1 VRFARLVCAKVAQM
15 SDASASFTSSTSSEA
30 VAGRPEPSRLYR
42 WIVLVFL
49 SLTMFGNYYLYDSI
63 APVADLLKSQLG
75 YSDQMIGRLYSMYSY
90 AAAFLLLI
98 GGIIIDRI
106 GTKKAVILF
115 GTLCA
120 IAGLLTAISSN
131 VHVMYVGRFVLG
143 FGAESLIAAVT
154 TALAKWFKGKE
165 IGLAFGINLTIA
177 RLGSLGTDYSPTAF
191 RRWYGNW
198 HDPLWIAAMIGGVC
212 IVGAVVYWILEAAAE
227 KKYVIGKSGSTDK
240 LVLKDL
246 LTFDSSFWYI
256 TGLCLTFYAAI
267 FPFRSFAIKFFQEG
281 YGMPRAEAG
290 RLNGFLPLAAMIATP
305 LFGLLIDKV
314 GKRALFMAIGSVII
328 VPAYLLMLPSLH
340 VTPYLSMTLI
350 GVAFSLIPAVMW
362 PSVAYLVNE
371 KKLGTAYALMALIQQ
386 LGVAA
391 IDEGMGWLN
400 DHYAASAANPTGYNG
415 MLYLVSSLG
424 FLGLFFSFM
433 LWRSE
438 RGPHSHGLE
447 TITTGSAS

>member
-1 VRFARLVCAKVAQM
+1 M
-15 SDASASFTSSTSSEA
+15 SATA
-30 VAGRPEPSRLYR
+30 VADRPTPSLTYR
-42 WIVLVFL
+42 WVVLFFV

-75 YSDQMIGRLYSMYSY
+75 FSDQMIGRLYSMYSY
-90 AAAFLLLI
+90 SAAILLLF

-106 GTKKAVILF
+106 GTKKAITLF
-115 GTLCA
+115 GVLCA
-120 IAGLLTAISSN
+120 IAGLLTAVSPN

-165 IGLAFGINLTIA
+165 IGLAFGLNLTIA
-177 RLGSLGTDYSPTAF
+177 RLGSLGTDYSPTLF

-198 HDPLWIAAMIGGVC
+198 QSPLWIAAIIGGLC
-212 IVGAVVYWILEAAAE
+212 IAGALVYWMLEANAE
-227 KKYVIGKSGSTDK
+227 RKYAIGKGGSTDK

-246 LTFDSSFWYI
+246 LTFDASFWYI
-256 TGLCLTFYAAI
+256 TGLCLTFYAAV

-281 YGMPRAEAG
+281 YGMPRDEAG

-305 LFGLLIDKV
+305 LFGLLIDRV
-314 GKRALFMAIGSVII
+314 GKRAVFMAVGSLII
-328 VPAYLLMLPSLH
+328 VPAYLLMLPWLH
-340 VTPYLSMTLI
+340 VTPYASMTLI
-350 GVAFSLIPAVMW
+350 GIAFSLIPAVMW
-362 PSVAYLVNE
+362 PSVAYLVDE

-400 DHYAASAANPTGYNG
+400 DHLHASAANPNGYNG

-433 LWRSE
+433 LWRTE
-438 RGPHSHGLE
+438 RGPRGHGLD
-447 TITTGSAS
+447 TITAK